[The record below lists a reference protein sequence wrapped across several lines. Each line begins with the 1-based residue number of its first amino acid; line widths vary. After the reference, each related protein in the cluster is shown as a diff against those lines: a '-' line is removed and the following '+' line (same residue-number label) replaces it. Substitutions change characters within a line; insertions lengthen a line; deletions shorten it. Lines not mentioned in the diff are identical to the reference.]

1 MKKITQNPSKPS
13 SSLSLEIFQLLSESQ
28 MPENEPKIFWLKIKI
43 FLLDFSFS
51 SNSCVEYSAF
61 GFEMKNGL
69 FFFFFW
75 GGKEGTF
82 RQKNWS
88 VEIF

>member
-13 SSLSLEIFQLLSESQ
+13 PSLSLEIFQLLSESQ
-28 MPENEPKIFWLKIKI
+28 MPENKPKIFWLKIKI

-61 GFEMKNGL
+61 GFEMKHGL
-69 FFFFFW
+69 FFFVERRYFSS
-75 GGKEGTF
+75 KELI
-82 RQKNWS
+82 S
-88 VEIF
+88 